1 VDATCPVTSGES
13 SSRLIRPGSIAT
25 VVTTA
30 STALAE
36 RDMPGSVPLRLRPIA
51 RRAEVHGSPR
61 SPVLAAVSPGGGLAV
76 NGSTGGRNPGPSAP
90 GRQEPAGSHLLRS
103 SVVARFRAVRGMD
116 AAIIMTAI
124 VLVAVTAA
132 LALAPQLHLGYPQD
146 AADLALDTAASVIGL
161 LAYFLLFAR
170 LRRRTRLN
178 ELLLAFGLAVLA
190 LSNLFLCTVP
200 AVAGWAPDD
209 LTAWSAPVATSFGAL
224 LFVLA
229 AFLPDRQLRPSG
241 PLLVVGA
248 GVVTTALLLAM
259 VFVPALTRPLPPQ
272 EVASLMPGSS
282 SRSNLHLAQFS
293 PQLAGA
299 VLYGLAAVGFLRCSR
314 RSRDEFFG
322 WLAVAAML
330 AAASQVNYL
339 LSAMD
344 PQSLY
349 GGDAFRCLFYAV
361 LLLGSIRE
369 IWAYWRALS
378 TAAALTERR
387 RIARELHDGVAQEL
401 AYLARNL
408 DSLDEGADEDSL
420 DRLRRAVERA
430 RLESRRVISA
440 AAAPS
445 SQPLEVTI
453 AEAVTEVAERYH
465 VKLDLDLTSG
475 IRLPVPRREAFVR
488 IACEAVTNA
497 ARHSGADR
505 VDLRLERSGSGV
517 RLWVSDQGHG
527 FDPADPGGG
536 FGLTSMRERAN
547 AVGAEL
553 VVSSWPG
560 QGSQVEVTL

>member
-1 VDATCPVTSGES
+1 
-13 SSRLIRPGSIAT
+13 
-25 VVTTA
+25 
-30 STALAE
+30 
-36 RDMPGSVPLRLRPIA
+36 
-51 RRAEVHGSPR
+51 
-61 SPVLAAVSPGGGLAV
+61 
-76 NGSTGGRNPGPSAP
+76 
-90 GRQEPAGSHLLRS
+90 
-103 SVVARFRAVRGMD
+103 MD
-116 AAIIMTAI
+116 AAIIVTAI
-124 VLVAVTAA
+124 VLVAATAA
-132 LALAPQLHLGYPQD
+132 LALAPQLHLGYPQE

-161 LAYFLLFAR
+161 LACFLVFGR

-178 ELLLAFGLAVLA
+178 ELLLASALAVLA
-190 LSNLFLCTVP
+190 LSNLFLCMVP

-209 LTAWSAPVATSFGAL
+209 LTVWAAPVAMSFGAL

-248 GVVTTALLLAM
+248 GVVTTVLLAM
-259 VFVPALTRPLPPQ
+259 VLVPSLARSLPPQ
-272 EVASLMPGSS
+272 AVASLMSGSS
-282 SRSNLHLAQFS
+282 SRSDRHLAQFT

-299 VLYGLAAVGFLRCSR
+299 LLYGLAAVGFLRRSR

-322 WLAVAAML
+322 WLALAAML

-349 GGDAFRCLFYAV
+349 GGDAFRCFFYAV

-369 IWAYWRALS
+369 IWSYWRALS
-378 TAAALTERR
+378 TVAALTERQ
-387 RIARELHDGVAQEL
+387 RIACELHDGVAQEL

-445 SQPLEVTI
+445 SQPLEVTM

-465 VKLDLDLTSG
+465 VKLDLDLTSD
-475 IRLPVPRREAFVR
+475 IRLPAPRREAFVR

-505 VDLRLERSGSGV
+505 VDLRLERNGSGA

-536 FGLTSMRERAN
+536 FGLTSMRERAHS
-547 AVGAEL
+547 VGAEL